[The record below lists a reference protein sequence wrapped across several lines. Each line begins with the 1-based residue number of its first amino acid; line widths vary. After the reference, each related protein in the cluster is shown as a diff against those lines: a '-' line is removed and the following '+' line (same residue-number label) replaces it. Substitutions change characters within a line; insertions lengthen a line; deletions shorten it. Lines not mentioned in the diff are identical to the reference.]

1 MATEQ
6 DVTESL
12 EPEQA
17 TAPDELEPE
26 QATETEPDERE
37 LEPVEL
43 DPDELAEIERE
54 ILEEFASSEEEPPPK
69 PKRAR
74 IKAEPKAKP
83 PQAKPEPKRRGRPP
97 GSRNVVRPAPLAP
110 APPAQYDP
118 TEAIMMSMR
127 ERRQAHQERQQVF
140 FQRFLP

>member
-17 TAPDELEPE
+17 TEPDELEPE

-54 ILEEFASSEEEPPPK
+54 RCSRRSSLRVK
-69 PKRAR
+69 KSLM
-74 IKAEPKAKP
+74 K
-83 PQAKPEPKRRGRPP
+83 
-97 GSRNVVRPAPLAP
+97 
-110 APPAQYDP
+110 
-118 TEAIMMSMR
+118 
-127 ERRQAHQERQQVF
+127 
-140 FQRFLP
+140 